1 MTDQKNDATEYMW
14 KGEPCPNP
22 EKGWITD
29 SRDNRLTR
37 LGNRNAF
44 GKIIQ
49 AHNREVEIMHQRL
62 SRAQPVADDAGG
74 GERPREIW
82 VDHTAEAFTDDVR
95 ISQGLTRYIRA
106 DVIRQ
111 PAAADNRK
119 LTLPSNEWLRKR
131 IESDP
136 DMECEAGLPLSAA
149 DNRGKDE
156 KAFPIIEFHQW
167 DWIEGF
173 AAFIEDGQVFNEDS
187 KAFCVLNLGSFLTA
201 IRTENIPAHQVP
213 YFIAESMMHEI
224 IHVIEKW
231 AEQEFS
237 EGKVEE
243 LLARYYESVKRKT
256 LPSEERISIP
266 SANEAALA
274 WFNERVDAF
283 GIKHPQQAQFI
294 DTIRQGLLR
303 TTPEDAKGDVCPTC
317 NGDGCT
323 VEVQPACCG
332 RGSES
337 GECCGIPVPE
347 QVQEQCGHCYGSGVI
362 APQPEHE
369 GEK

>member
-111 PAAADNRK
+111 PAAADNRGVDVEATMSINAIQK
-119 LTLPSNEWLRKR
+119 AAGVLYDQLQPYMNAKSLGHAPIFMAYSTIMEQTMDLR
-131 IESDP
+131 D
-136 DMECEAGLPLSAA
+136 
-149 DNRGKDE
+149 
-156 KAFPIIEFHQW
+156 II
-167 DWIEGF
+167 
-173 AAFIEDGQVFNEDS
+173 
-187 KAFCVLNLGSFLTA
+187 
-201 IRTENIPAHQVP
+201 
-213 YFIAESMMHEI
+213 
-224 IHVIEKW
+224 
-231 AEQEFS
+231 
-237 EGKVEE
+237 
-243 LLARYYESVKRKT
+243 
-256 LPSEERISIP
+256 
-266 SANEAALA
+266 
-274 WFNERVDAF
+274 
-283 GIKHPQQAQFI
+283 
-294 DTIRQGLLR
+294 R
-303 TTPEDAKGDVCPTC
+303 TTPEDANIADSIPW
-317 NGDGCT
+317 DIF
-323 VEVQPACCG
+323 PAYLIDHY
-332 RGSES
+332 E
-337 GECCGIPVPE
+337 GEIITEEFLQMALSRMIREYNPHLVPAT
-347 QVQEQCGHCYGSGVI
+347 Q
-362 APQPEHE
+362 QPEHDKTG
-369 GEK
+369 GES